1 MRVLL
6 IALLAAWA
14 FVRDPASA
22 RYFSAGAFFFLLVAL
37 NPYTVP
43 FVADH
48 SIGAKTYWRLTWALP
63 LPFFLAVMIDG
74 VVARALQLK
83 SKSLAVG
90 ACLALGALFVVF
102 SSRYGTLLCTNS
114 VALGPPAHKVPPPA
128 YGRARPPPGRAPP
141 HATSPAPAAAPAPP
155 PHL

>member
-1 MRVLL
+1 MPGVPEILEHTWGKWSMQVLL
-6 IALLAAWA
+6 VALLAAWA

-43 FVADH
+43 FVAEH

-90 ACLALGALFVVF
+90 RSEEHPSELQSLMRTSYAVFCLKKKKNN
-102 SSRYGTLLCTNS
+102 T
-114 VALGPPAHKVPPPA
+114 KMQ
-128 YGRARPPPGRAPP
+128 
-141 HATSPAPAAAPAPP
+141 
-155 PHL
+155 